1 MSSPTGDIT
10 NPFVEAPILV
20 REIKEHVT
28 AQQLDAIAR
37 ANAARDAAKEAI
49 DDLARSLPALNLRG
63 VTPPEAPKFPAAVAS
78 HIDLPELTRDSFG
91 SVTPIAR
98 ERFVVR
104 PVSPVPGIE
113 VDAFNPAFDQ
123 LHIPDAPAP
132 VADPVFPVAPVG
144 HDIALPDKPQ
154 LQRPDMPN
162 LVELTIP
169 GFTFAPLAPFND
181 ENPEFV
187 GSSVST
193 VLQWH
198 ETPYQPL
205 LMDEQVEVI
214 RRMWAGGTGLP
225 PAVEQALWERAANRE
240 DIAIARDVSAAAVE
254 FSSRGYTL
262 PPGALVARIDAVRAE
277 GALRKQGLGRD
288 ILIQVSSTHIEN
300 LRFACTQALAAENML
315 IGLWGQMAQRGLE
328 MAKIQLDSELALL
341 NANIAIYNA
350 KQGARQNSANARR
363 LALEERAQE
372 LQAYRAEL
380 DGELAKGQINEQ
392 RVRVFSELYRALQA
406 DVELYKA
413 EMQGAQLESELQRNE
428 VEKYKAGVQ
437 ATAEMIQ
444 ADKLRFDAYES
455 RVKGEAAKAG
465 LLESQAR
472 AYSAYVSGKS
482 TVAEIAIKNQRAELD
497 QQELELRAW
506 IGSLEADKAAL
517 QSQVAAITAAA
528 EAHRTNTARY
538 TAQAQ
543 AQTAI
548 AEVDQRAWEA
558 QVRNSIALYEAE
570 IRKVIADMEQMIRVA
585 GLQAEGYK
593 AIGQSHATLAA
604 GAMAGISLSS
614 QIGASAGT
622 TADAKSNVS
631 QTVG

>member
-1 MSSPTGDIT
+1 MSSPTGDIP
-10 NPFVEAPILV
+10 NPFVDAPLLV
-20 REIKEHVT
+20 REIKQHVT
-28 AQQLDAIAR
+28 EQQLDAITR

-49 DDLARSLPALNLRG
+49 NDLARSLPALNLRG
-63 VTPPEAPKFPAAVAS
+63 VTPPEVPKFPAAVPS
-78 HIDLPELTRDSFG
+78 RIDLPDLTQESFG

-98 ERFVVR
+98 DRFVVR
-104 PVSPVPGIE
+104 PVSPVPGID

-123 LHIPDAPAP
+123 LQIPDAPTP
-132 VADPVFPVAPVG
+132 QADPVFPVAPIS
-144 HDIALPDKPQ
+144 HDIALPGKPQ

-162 LVELTIP
+162 LVELVIP
-169 GFTFAPLAPFND
+169 EFTFTPLTPFND

-187 GSSVST
+187 GSSVSA
-193 VLQWH
+193 VLQWR
-198 ETPYQPL
+198 ESPYQPV
-205 LMDEQVEVI
+205 LMDEQIEVI

-225 PAVEQALWERAANRE
+225 PSVEQALWERAASRE
-240 DIAIARDVSAAAVE
+240 DMAIARDVSAAAVE

-262 PPGALVARIDAVRAE
+262 PPGALVARIDAVRSE

-288 ILIQVSSTHIEN
+288 ILIQVSNTHIEN

-315 IGLWGQMAQRGLE
+315 ISLWSQMAQRSLE
-328 MAKIQLDSELALL
+328 VAKIQLDSELALL

-350 KQGARQNSANARR
+350 KQGARQNSANVRR
-363 LALEERAQE
+363 LELEERAQE
-372 LQAYRAEL
+372 LQVYRAAL

-392 RVRVFSELYRALQA
+392 RVRVFSELFRAVQA
-406 DVELYKA
+406 DVDLYKA

-428 VEKYKAGVQ
+428 VEKYKVGVQ
-437 ATAEMIQ
+437 ATAELIQ

-455 RVKGEAAKAG
+455 RVKGESAKAG

-472 AYSAYVSGKS
+472 AYGAYVSGKS

-497 QQELELRAW
+497 LQELELRAW
-506 IGSLEADKAAL
+506 MGSLELDKATL

-528 EAHRTNTARY
+528 EAHRTNTSRY

-548 AEVDQRAWEA
+548 AEVDQRAWES

-585 GLQAEGYK
+585 GLQADGYK

-604 GAMAGISLSS
+604 GAMAGISL
-614 QIGASAGT
+614 GASVG
-622 TADAKSNVS
+622 ADARTSASGSSTVS
-631 QTVG
+631 QSL